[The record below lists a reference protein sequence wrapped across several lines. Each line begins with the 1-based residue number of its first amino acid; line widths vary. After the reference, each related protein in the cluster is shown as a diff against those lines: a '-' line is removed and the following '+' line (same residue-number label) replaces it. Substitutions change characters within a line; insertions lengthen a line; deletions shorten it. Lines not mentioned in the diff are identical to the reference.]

1 MADVIEIRNLRL
13 RTIIGVND
21 WERRERQDV
30 VIHLRLYVD
39 TRKAGQSDRLE
50 DTLNYRTLT
59 KAVIRLV
66 EESRFYLVEK
76 LAEEIARLCVVEF
89 QVPEVEVGVEK
100 PGALRFA
107 DSVGVW
113 IRRGQTDYAPP
124 PATR

>member
-1 MADVIEIRNLRL
+1 MRDIIEIRGLLL

-30 VIHLRLYVD
+30 VVHLRLYVD
-39 TRKAGQSDRLE
+39 TRKAGQTDRLE

-59 KAVIRLV
+59 KRVIQLV
-66 EESRFYLVEK
+66 EGSRFYLIEK

-107 DSVGVW
+107 QSVGVW
-113 IRRGQTDYAPP
+113 IHRRREDYP
-124 PATR
+124 